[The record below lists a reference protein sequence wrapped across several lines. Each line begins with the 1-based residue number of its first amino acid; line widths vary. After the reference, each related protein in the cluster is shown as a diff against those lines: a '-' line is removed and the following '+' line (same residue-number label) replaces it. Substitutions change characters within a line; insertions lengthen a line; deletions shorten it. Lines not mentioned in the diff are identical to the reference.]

1 MKYGLHEDGRKC
13 GPIDPEK
20 IGETGWTWYD
30 TQAERDAAI
39 VIPIE
44 TLRADKAEEIKLY
57 GLGLIQS
64 RVPEIDTEWAL
75 ALMKRLWPHLNTPD
89 SDPDLA
95 YARDVYVYM
104 MNKLDQLSTATR
116 EQIES
121 YDPEADTGWP

>member
-1 MKYGLHEDGRKC
+1 MTITVDESKAL
-13 GPIDPEK
+13 P
-20 IGETGWTWYD
+20 
-30 TQAERDAAI
+30 
-39 VIPIE
+39 
-44 TLRADKAEEIKLY
+44 TLRERKAEEIKLY
-57 GLGLIQS
+57 GLSLIQS

-104 MNKLDQLSTATR
+104 MDKLDQLSTATR

-121 YDPEADTGWP
+121 YDPSQDMGWP